1 MNNDFINITSEN
13 IENEHLCC
21 IIRTK
26 TKHEGVESKRAWLKD
41 RIKEGHVF
49 RKLVEK
55 ATVFIEYAPLEKA
68 WVPIEGDNYYYIYCL
83 WVLGEYRGKGYAKSL
98 MEYCIDDARKNG
110 KSGICMLAAQ
120 KQKAWLSSQDFV
132 KKYGFKTVDTTD
144 NGYELLALSFDGSYP
159 KFCENAKKMEI
170 DCQDLTIFYDNQCP
184 YIYQTVNSIRKYCD
198 ENNVKLNL
206 VLINSLEEAK
216 KLPCVFNNFAVFYRG
231 NFVTVN
237 LLDVKTIERIIK

>member
-1 MNNDFINITSEN
+1 MDTKNFKN
-13 IENEHLCC
+13 LC
-21 IIRTK
+21 
-26 TKHEGVESKRAWLKD
+26 D
-41 RIKEGHVF
+41 R
-49 RKLVEK
+49 L
-55 ATVFIEYAPLEKA
+55 L
-68 WVPIEGDNYYYIYCL
+68 
-83 WVLGEYRGKGYAKSL
+83 
-98 MEYCIDDARKNG
+98 
-110 KSGICMLAAQ
+110 
-120 KQKAWLSSQDFV
+120 

-184 YIYQTVNSIRKYCD
+184 YIYQTVNSIRKYCG

>member
-26 TKHEGVESKRAWLKD
+26 TKHEGVESKRAWIKD

-184 YIYQTVNSIRKYCD
+184 YIYQTVNSIRKYC
-198 ENNVKLNL
+198 
-206 VLINSLEEAK
+206 
-216 KLPCVFNNFAVFYRG
+216 G
-231 NFVTVN
+231 
-237 LLDVKTIERIIK
+237 

>member
-26 TKHEGVESKRAWLKD
+26 IKHEGVESKRAWIKD

-170 DCQDLTIFYDNQCP
+170 DCQDLTIFYDNQR
-184 YIYQTVNSIRKYCD
+184 QRQFFT
-198 ENNVKLNL
+198 
-206 VLINSLEEAK
+206 INS
-216 KLPCVFNNFAVFYRG
+216 
-231 NFVTVN
+231 
-237 LLDVKTIERIIK
+237 

>member
-26 TKHEGVESKRAWLKD
+26 TKHEGVESRRAWIKD

-159 KFCENAKKMEI
+159 KFCENGKKMEI

-184 YIYQTVNSIRKYCD
+184 YIYQTVNSIRKYCG

>member
-120 KQKAWLSSQDFV
+120 RQKAWLSSQDFV

-144 NGYELLALSFDGSYP
+144 NGYELLALSFDKSYP

-184 YIYQTVNSIRKYCD
+184 YIYQTVNSIRRYCD